1 GLGKRLRDGDLA
13 RFRPFTWPQLCQR
26 DKKSKVRLKLR
37 AAWRCTGCVA
47 CFVNLRVAK
56 KHKCENTLGW
66 RVRSQYGH
74 GIAPALMEGL
84 LTLGSSNAGRRPFGS
99 MIVVATLNIQLA
111 AAAKIYSI
119 IGLFSEDERPLD
131 VLCVQELGLDVPSA
145 PTFVSMAQGAGLH
158 VFLGSAE
165 SGKHRVAVISRFAG
179 KAVHMCSDRAAAACF
194 QLLCNGSL
202 TKVLISS
209 FYGCVHDEDA
219 AMAGARAA
227 VVGELAAGLA
237 FSWDAAFENETLL
250 PGTRESPTFR
260 RLRSTEVSEEAW
272 RAVWQAKDFEDE
284 LAAGLVNEAWVR
296 LSDTAQDLLAEV
308 PWLGEVPF
316 FEMEHWGSLND
327 RIGELDQRQKTEAI
341 SQWRE
346 RLGQSEQEMVTWIRK
361 REKLEVELAR
371 PRLAADE
378 AVGAEWCEGAGGR
391 HDRGPPFDSGATL
404 DPSFTAEALMQS
416 ARATATK
423 AAGPDDWLGAKW
435 LLLPEGFWTAFAR
448 LWARVVELGV
458 TPDGWRRGRVVLI
471 EKPVSGHRPLTILPG
486 AWRIGARL
494 LVAQLGD

>member
-1 GLGKRLRDGDLA
+1 
-13 RFRPFTWPQLCQR
+13 
-26 DKKSKVRLKLR
+26 
-37 AAWRCTGCVA
+37 
-47 CFVNLRVAK
+47 
-56 KHKCENTLGW
+56 
-66 RVRSQYGH
+66 
-74 GIAPALMEGL
+74 MEGL

-296 LSDTAQDLLAEV
+296 LSDTAQDLLAE
-308 PWLGEVPF
+308 E
-316 FEMEHWGSLND
+316 GSHGPG
-327 RIGELDQRQKTEAI
+327 R
-341 SQWRE
+341 SQ
-346 RLGQSEQEMVTWIRK
+346 
-361 REKLEVELAR
+361 
-371 PRLAADE
+371 
-378 AVGAEWCEGAGGR
+378 
-391 HDRGPPFDSGATL
+391 
-404 DPSFTAEALMQS
+404 
-416 ARATATK
+416 
-423 AAGPDDWLGAKW
+423 
-435 LLLPEGFWTAFAR
+435 
-448 LWARVVELGV
+448 LW
-458 TPDGWRRGRVVLI
+458 
-471 EKPVSGHRPLTILPG
+471 RPLTRAPQRGCSDGWVSCFASLG
-486 AWRIGARL
+486 TSGFGTKRGGKFVLYALRCRGSGRCHSSRWSTGAR
-494 LVAQLGD
+494 

>member
-1 GLGKRLRDGDLA
+1 
-13 RFRPFTWPQLCQR
+13 
-26 DKKSKVRLKLR
+26 
-37 AAWRCTGCVA
+37 
-47 CFVNLRVAK
+47 
-56 KHKCENTLGW
+56 
-66 RVRSQYGH
+66 
-74 GIAPALMEGL
+74 M
-84 LTLGSSNAGRRPFGS
+84 
-99 MIVVATLNIQLA
+99 
-111 AAAKIYSI
+111 
-119 IGLFSEDERPLD
+119 D

-227 VVGELAAGLA
+227 VLGELAAGLA

-250 PGTRESPTFR
+250 PGTRESGRRLDYALGCGRFFPTYEVPLECPAGLRSPTFR

-296 LSDTAQDLLAEV
+296 LSDTAQDLLAEEGSHGPRRSQLWRPLTRAPQRSKATLPGAAVLVIQLRRLQRRLGQLLRFPGDQRLRDKAGRQICALCPKV

-316 FEMEHWGSLND
+316 LRDGAL
-327 RIGELDQRQKTEAI
+327 ELV
-341 SQWRE
+341 E
-346 RLGQSEQEMVTWIRK
+346 RPHR
-361 REKLEVELAR
+361 RAR
-371 PRLAADE
+371 
-378 AVGAEWCEGAGGR
+378 
-391 HDRGPPFDSGATL
+391 
-404 DPSFTAEALMQS
+404 AEA
-416 ARATATK
+416 
-423 AAGPDDWLGAKW
+423 
-435 LLLPEGFWTAFAR
+435 E
-448 LWARVVELGV
+448 
-458 TPDGWRRGRVVLI
+458 DG
-471 EKPVSGHRPLTILPG
+471 GH
-486 AWRIGARL
+486 
-494 LVAQLGD
+494 